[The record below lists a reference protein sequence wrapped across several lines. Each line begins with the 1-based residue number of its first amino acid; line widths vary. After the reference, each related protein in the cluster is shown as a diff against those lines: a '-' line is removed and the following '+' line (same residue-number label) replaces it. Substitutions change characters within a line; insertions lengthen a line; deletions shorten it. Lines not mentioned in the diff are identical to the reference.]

1 MTAIVWLEVRKALVT
16 SFRDTIILK
25 IALARLLNKL
35 LREKGKIEKERER
48 ERARNQH
55 GRAGE
60 IKK

>member
-16 SFRDTIILK
+16 PFRDTIILK

-48 ERARNQH
+48 AS
-55 GRAGE
+55 
-60 IKK
+60 KKPTWKEQEK